1 MARTTREQKREQ
13 AVIDIINQMFVIA
26 GHEVTFDDIKDRKD
40 DWFTQWTMTVAQSEE
55 WREWGIA
62 YLRKNLKMNKGLAEK
77 EMTWFNLQWGLKY
90 QDYNI

>member
-1 MARTTREQKREQ
+1 
-13 AVIDIINQMFVIA
+13 MFVIA
-26 GHEVTFDDIKDRKD
+26 GHEVTFEDIKGRKD

-90 QDYNI
+90 ADYNI

>member
-26 GHEVTFDDIKDRKD
+26 GHEVTFEDIKDRKD